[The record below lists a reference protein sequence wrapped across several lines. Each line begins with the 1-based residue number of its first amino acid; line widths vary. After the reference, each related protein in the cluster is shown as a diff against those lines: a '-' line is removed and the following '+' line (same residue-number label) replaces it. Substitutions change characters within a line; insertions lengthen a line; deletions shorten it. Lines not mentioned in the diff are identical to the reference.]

1 MHVRR
6 TGGGEVDGLE
16 EYHAKRG
23 ARGGREV
30 AEAGAVPFRIF
41 FPARRGGWPGL
52 YTGDEGGGLF
62 LVWGDVQWAYFHT
75 LSILGDTVGFGTG
88 PYLNSRHSDSFRRA
102 VSSASPSLVI
112 I

>member
-1 MHVRR
+1 MQCSWRAR
-6 TGGGEVDGLE
+6 GSGGW
-16 EYHAKRG
+16 RG
-23 ARGGREV
+23 AFV
-30 AEAGAVPFRIF
+30 TAF
-41 FPARRGGWPGL
+41 FSLRRGGWPGL
-52 YTGDEGGGLF
+52 YTCGKGGGLF
-62 LVWGDVQWAYFHT
+62 LVWGDVRWAYFHT